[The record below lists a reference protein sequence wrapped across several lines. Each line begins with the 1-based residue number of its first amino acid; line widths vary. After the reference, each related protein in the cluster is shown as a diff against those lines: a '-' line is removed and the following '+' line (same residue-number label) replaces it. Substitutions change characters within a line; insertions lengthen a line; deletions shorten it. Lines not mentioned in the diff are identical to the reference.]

1 MNAIARNV
9 AQVLSEIEATCIQV
23 GRDPDEVRLML
34 VTKTKPAEMIRKA
47 LATGQTL
54 IGENKVQE
62 INAKYDALADIAHET
77 HMIGHLQTNKI
88 KDVVGQASC
97 IQSLDRI
104 KLARKLQDRLEFED
118 RTINALI
125 QVNTSGEASKFGV
138 TPDDVLGLIEEVLS
152 CDRIHVRGLMTIGA
166 NTDDEAQIRACFRLL
181 CQIQQ
186 QAQQRF
192 GDKSDFAE
200 LSMGMSGDMA
210 LAIAEGST
218 MVRVGSA
225 IFGAREYLK
234 N

>member
-1 MNAIARNV
+1 MNAIARNI
-9 AQVLSEIEATCIQV
+9 AQVLSEIEAACIQV

-34 VTKTKPAEMIRKA
+34 VTKTKPAEMIRTA

-88 KDVVGQASC
+88 KDVIGQASC

-118 RTINALI
+118 CTIHALI
-125 QVNTSGEASKFGV
+125 QVNTSGEASKFGA
-138 TPDDVLGLIEEVLS
+138 TPDDALGLIEEVLS
-152 CDRIHVRGLMTIGA
+152 CDRIRVRGLMTIGA

-181 CQIQQ
+181 RRIQQ

-210 LAIAEGST
+210 LAIEEGST
-218 MVRVGSA
+218 MVRVGRA
-225 IFGAREYLK
+225 IFGIR
-234 N
+234 

>member
-1 MNAIARNV
+1 MNVIARNV
-9 AQVLSEIEATCIQV
+9 AQVLSEIEAACTQA
-23 GRDPDEVRLML
+23 GRSSNDVRLML
-34 VTKTKPAEMIRKA
+34 VTKTKPADMIREA

-77 HMIGHLQTNKI
+77 HMIGHLQTNKV
-88 KDVVGQASC
+88 KDVIGQASC

-104 KLARKLQDRLEFED
+104 KLAHKLQDRLEFED
-118 RTINALI
+118 RTIDALI

-138 TPDDVLGLIEEVLS
+138 APDDAPTLIAEALA
-152 CDRIHVRGLMTIGA
+152 CDRIRVRGLMTIGA
-166 NTDDEAQIRACFRLL
+166 NTDDEAQVRACFRLL
-181 CQIQQ
+181 RHIQD

-192 GDKSDFAE
+192 ADKSNFAE

-225 IFGAREYLK
+225 IFGEREY
-234 N
+234 

>member
-9 AQVLSEIEATCIQV
+9 AQVLSEIEAACTQA
-23 GRDPDEVRLML
+23 GRDPSEVRLML
-34 VTKTKPAEMIRKA
+34 VTKTKPAEMIREA

-62 INAKYDALADIAHET
+62 INAKYDALADITHET
-77 HMIGHLQTNKI
+77 HMIGHLQTNKV
-88 KDVVGQASC
+88 KDVIGLASC

-104 KLARKLQDRLEFED
+104 KLAHKLQDRLEFED

-138 TPDDVLGLIEEVLS
+138 APEDALSLIEETLS
-152 CDRIHVRGLMTIGA
+152 CDRIHIRGLMTIGA

-181 CQIQQ
+181 RQIQQ
-186 QAQQRF
+186 QARQHF

-225 IFGAREYLK
+225 IFGARDYS
-234 N
+234 